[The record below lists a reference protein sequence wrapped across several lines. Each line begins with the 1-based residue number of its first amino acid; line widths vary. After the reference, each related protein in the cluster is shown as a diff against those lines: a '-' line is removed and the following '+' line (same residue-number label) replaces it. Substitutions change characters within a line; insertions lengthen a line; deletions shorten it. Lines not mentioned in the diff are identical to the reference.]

1 MRGAQLFNRIRSLVP
16 TGSPPRRVA
25 VRLASPRGERP
36 ASTQMGISGPAFLS
50 ASPKP
55 DPLSPARAPSRPARY
70 SVHHRGNGG
79 LHRAVGIR
87 GFTIEAD
94 EPPALGGED
103 KAPNPVE
110 CAPRGAL
117 HMPGSTYYRL
127 HGDALGIPLND
138 VSVAFQSEL
147 DLRGF
152 LGAVPG
158 VRSVFQWITGSV
170 NFSGSLSAEEFS
182 GSSR

>member
-1 MRGAQLFNRIRSLVP
+1 MCGAQLFNSIRSLVP

-50 ASPKP
+50 ASPTP
-55 DPLSPARAPSRPARY
+55 DPLSPARAPGRPARY
-70 SVHHRGNGG
+70 SVRHRGNGG

-110 CAPRGAL
+110 YAPRGAL
-117 HMPGSTYYRL
+117 RMPGSTYRL
-127 HGDALGIPLND
+127 HVDALGIPLND
-138 VSVAFQSEL
+138 VSVAFESEL

-158 VRSVFQWITGSV
+158 VRSVFQVITGSV
-170 NFSGSLSAEEFS
+170 SFSCSVSVEEFS